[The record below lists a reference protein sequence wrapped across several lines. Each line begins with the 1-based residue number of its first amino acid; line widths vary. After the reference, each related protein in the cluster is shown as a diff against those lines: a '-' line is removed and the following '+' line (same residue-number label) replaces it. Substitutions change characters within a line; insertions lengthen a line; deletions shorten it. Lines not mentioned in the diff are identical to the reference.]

1 MECKKKQGLLK
12 SRYIMMQTEM
22 TTTKVQKLERI
33 FILEDEIKV
42 AQGCLKPSATGHI
55 HTAINWMTMRRD
67 ELKKEVE
74 NGNS

>member
-1 MECKKKQGLLK
+1 MV
-12 SRYIMMQTEM
+12 QTEM
-22 TTTKVQKLERI
+22 TTTKAQKLERI
-33 FILEDEIKV
+33 FILEDEISF
-42 AQGCLKPSATGHI
+42 AQSCLQPTATGHI

>member
-1 MECKKKQGLLK
+1 
-12 SRYIMMQTEM
+12 MMQTEM

-55 HTAINWMTMRRD
+55 HTAISWMTMRRD